1 MSGSKDGLGSL
12 YKVHSECDKD
22 ESALQMYT
30 FLPSSPGDEDLPHV
44 PLGEHQCREQVER
57 GREAGREA
65 DRQRRSGLQHP
76 NGGQIPKTQ
85 LCKKD

>member
-1 MSGSKDGLGSL
+1 MIQIIIVGSL
-12 YKVHSECDKD
+12 YKVHSEYEKD
-22 ESALQMYT
+22 SSGPQIFT

-44 PLGEHQCREQVER
+44 PLGEHQRREQVER

-76 NGGQIPKTQ
+76 HGGQIPKTQ
-85 LCKKD
+85 LCKED